1 MLAWTLLLPLLKYT
15 LPLPRLV
22 RLMWVPPR
30 EIPAS
35 EERHRQ
41 VSEIARLVY
50 RSRALTR
57 SDNCLERSL
66 LTYRFLAMHSADPKI
81 VVAVGRPGETRGHAW
96 VVVDGVPVNETD
108 ATLAPY
114 VPFAVFG
121 VGGKRLTGPV
131 AGGPLATRRSGFAA
145 CPAPRAQGGADPPDE
160 PHRTPEVRRYEP

>member
-1 MLAWTLLLPLLKYT
+1 MLAWTPLLPLLKRT

-22 RLMWVPPR
+22 RLMWAPPR
-30 EIPAS
+30 ETHAN

-41 VSEIARLVY
+41 VSEIARLIY

-66 LTYRFLAMHSADPKI
+66 LTYRFLAIHSADPKL
-81 VVAVGRPGETRGHAW
+81 VVAVGRSGETHGHAW

-114 VPFAVFG
+114 VPFAAFG
-121 VGGKRLTGPV
+121 TGGKRLTGP
-131 AGGPLATRRSGFAA
+131 
-145 CPAPRAQGGADPPDE
+145 
-160 PHRTPEVRRYEP
+160 